1 MGSDDMN
8 RQNGNETLYKKLV
21 KHIKTEIPGFEIKSK
36 KQSRLMKFLSVAL
49 FFNKDFLSSYVT
61 TLYPHV
67 YIPKFPWKSN
77 NPVSRIAILAHEY
90 VHLKDRRRFGW
101 WFNILYL
108 SPQIFALLAIGAFW
122 NLSWLWALL
131 FLLPL
136 PSPGRAWLE
145 FRAYQVTAAV
155 YWWLAREKINTM
167 WLTLQFTSGSYYWM
181 VPFKGCVEK
190 RIIKMIENVESGRSL
205 PPIVFEIKR
214 VLGVKKW

>member
-1 MGSDDMN
+1 MG
-8 RQNGNETLYKKLV
+8 RQKASGHEDLYKKLIR
-21 KHIKTEIPGFEIKSK
+21 HIKIEIPGFKIKSK
-36 KQSRLMKFLSVAL
+36 KNSKLMKILSMAL

-61 TLYPHV
+61 TLYPHIYV
-67 YIPKFPWKSN
+67 PKFPWKRN
-77 NPVSRIAILAHEY
+77 NPVSRIATLAHEY
-90 VHLKDRRRFGW
+90 VHLKDRRRLGW

-145 FRAYQVTAAV
+145 LRAYQVTAAV
-155 YWWLAREKINTM
+155 YWWLAREKTNTM
-167 WLTLQFTSGSYYWM
+167 WLTLQFTTGSYYWM
-181 VPFKGCVEK
+181 FPFRWLVEK
-190 RIIKMIENVESGRSL
+190 RIVKVIEDVESGRNL

-214 VLGVKKW
+214 VIGVKKW